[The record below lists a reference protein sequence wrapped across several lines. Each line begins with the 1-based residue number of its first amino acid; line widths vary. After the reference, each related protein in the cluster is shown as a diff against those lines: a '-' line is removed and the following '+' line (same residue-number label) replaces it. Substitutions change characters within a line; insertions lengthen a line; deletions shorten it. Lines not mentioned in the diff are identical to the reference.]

1 MDRDLERTAGLA
13 PHLVPQV
20 DQEAVQVAL
29 LGLVVE
35 LAAGDRRTDVQNI
48 TRPPLTSSDTPL
60 M

>member
-1 MDRDLERTAGLA
+1 MHGDVERTARALA
-13 PHLVPQV
+13 DLFPQV